1 MAWSLRTVLAIVSMI
16 LLAPLAAAQDRNPQ
30 NNQTAAPASSM
41 GAPDAFSPAQ
51 SREIEKIV
59 KNYLVQH
66 PEVLQE
72 AMEAL
77 DRRQKEAEADKARTV
92 IKENNATI
100 FNSTHQVVLGNPQ
113 GKVTMVEFFDYNC
126 AFCKRAMA
134 DMLDLLKTNSD
145 LKFVL
150 KEFPVL
156 GPGSVEAAHVA
167 VAARMQ
173 DPSGKKYMEFHQK
186 LLGSRGPADKMR
198 ALAIAKDV
206 GFDVSRIETDMN
218 SYEVKATIEEIMKLA
233 DALGVSG
240 TPTYVVGDE
249 VVVGAVWTSCAPR
262 SKTKG
267 NSLLVGTYRPP
278 VKDRPAS
285 ATLSGRSRFHFAGA
299 FLITRSRGMAR
310 GNVRLCAHGQD
321 CLCPQRTQSQFARY
335 PRAAY
340 LWPRQPRRCRKALP
354 QRRRAARFRA
364 GLPPIK
370 SRRPDRRL
378 D

>member
-1 MAWSLRTVLAIVSMI
+1 MTWSLRTAFAILITI
-16 LLAPLAAAQDRNPQ
+16 LLAPLAAAQDRSPQ
-30 NNQTAAPASSM
+30 TTQTTAPSSAM
-41 GAPDAFSPAQ
+41 GAPETFSSAQ
-51 SREIEKIV
+51 AREIERIV

-77 DRRQKEAEADKARTV
+77 DRRQKEADAEKARTT
-92 IKENNATI
+92 IRDNKATI
-100 FNSTHQVVLGNPQ
+100 FNSAHQVVLGNPQ

-134 DMLDLLKTNSD
+134 DMLDLLKTNSE

-198 ALAIAKDV
+198 ALAVAKDV
-206 GFDVSRIETDMN
+206 GFDMARLEKDMN
-218 SYEVKATIEEIMKLA
+218 SDEVKTTIEENMKLA

-249 VVVGAVWTSCAPR
+249 VVVGAV
-262 SKTKG
+262 G
-267 NSLLVGTYRPP
+267 LDEL
-278 VKDRPAS
+278 
-285 ATLSGRSRFHFAGA
+285 
-299 FLITRSRGMAR
+299 
-310 GNVRLCAHGQD
+310 
-321 CLCPQRTQSQFARY
+321 
-335 PRAAY
+335 RA
-340 LWPRQPRRCRKALP
+340 K
-354 QRRRAARFRA
+354 
-364 GLPPIK
+364 IK
-370 SRRPDRRL
+370 NERN
-378 D
+378 